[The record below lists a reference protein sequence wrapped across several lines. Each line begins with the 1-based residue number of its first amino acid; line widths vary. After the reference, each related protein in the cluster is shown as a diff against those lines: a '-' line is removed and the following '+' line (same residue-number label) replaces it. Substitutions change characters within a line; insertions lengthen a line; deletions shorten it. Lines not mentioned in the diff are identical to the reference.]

1 MKSMQDS
8 SRLRL
13 NKRKKSCVQFRPSSW
28 NWRMRKSDLKNWPR
42 YMMRKRSERS
52 KKELNSMR
60 SLTKI
65 NNSIMKKSKS
75 VVGLGSQIKVKT
87 MRKVM
92 KVKLVGMP
100 KVGQAAS
107 MRKRNKVR
115 YRIKKERMMSMAK
128 KIRVYW
134 TMLPNTI
141 SQVSFRKHHLS
152 IHRKMPSMHLC
163 RGCSTPI
170 CPSRNSVKCT

>member
-1 MKSMQDS
+1 
-8 SRLRL
+8 
-13 NKRKKSCVQFRPSSW
+13 
-28 NWRMRKSDLKNWPR
+28 MRRGDLKNWPL
-42 YMMRKRSERS
+42 YTMRKRSERN
-52 KKELNSMR
+52 KKELNFKR

-65 NNSIMKKSKS
+65 NSSIMKRSKS

-100 KVGQAAS
+100 KVGLEATT
-107 MRKRNKVR
+107 RKRNKVR
-115 YRIKKERMMSMAK
+115 YKTKKERMMSMVK
-128 KIRVYW
+128 KIRVSW

-141 SQVSFRKHHLS
+141 SQVSFRKHRLS
-152 IHRKMPSMHLC
+152 IHRKMPSMLLC